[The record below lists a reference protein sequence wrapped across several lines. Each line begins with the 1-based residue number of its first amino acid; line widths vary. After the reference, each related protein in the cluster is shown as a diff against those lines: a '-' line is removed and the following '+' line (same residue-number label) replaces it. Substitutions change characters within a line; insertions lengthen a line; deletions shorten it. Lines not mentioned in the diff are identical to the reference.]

1 LKLLVSDSDMGG
13 DVVKR
18 KSTTGVVFYLD
29 SCPVTW
35 HSQKQKVITLSSC
48 EAEYITG
55 TTAACQ
61 GVWLAQL
68 LAELKKEQHTAFNLK
83 MDSQLA
89 IAFSK
94 NPVFHECSKHID
106 VRFHFIH
113 E

>member
-1 LKLLVSDSDMGG
+1 MGG

-29 SCPVTW
+29 SYPVTW

-48 EAEYITG
+48 EAEYIAG

-68 LAELKKEQHTAFNLK
+68 LAKLKEQHTVFNLK